1 MEYHLY
7 RSDVL
12 GNIKTYYCS
21 FDVAINE
28 SPVDV
33 VRRYLLN
40 DFSNDA
46 YIASKY
52 NPVTKSLFIDMCIPH
67 AVGGEQGRFEY
78 FIITK
83 DDPSND
89 VEEVEETY
97 KGGFTNSQIQKIAN
111 KFTMALRGRLLPGK
125 RVEVEE
131 TRRILKEVVE
141 NKIFYEVRLMQD
153 DHNKAGA
160 ITYMGVYAEDSEE
173 AVNETIRR
181 LGEYCKTHFKGDSY
195 FYKGKLQT
203 DDGEVDIAMEHHVED
218 NYDIP
223 MYHSWEQ
230 LSVSSRR
237 CIGPGHPQKWS
248 VRIYKIEKNEIGVS

>member
-12 GNIKTYYCS
+12 GGSKTYYYS
-21 FDVAINE
+21 FDIPSNE
-28 SPVDV
+28 SPVDAA
-33 VRRYLLN
+33 RRNLLN
-40 DFSNDA
+40 DISNDA
-46 YIASKY
+46 YFDCEY
-52 NPVTKSLFIDMCIPH
+52 NSVTKNLFITMCIPH
-67 AVGGEQGRFEY
+67 AVGGEQSRFQY
-78 FIITK
+78 FILSK
-83 DDPSND
+83 DGPSD
-89 VEEVEETY
+89 DLEGVEETY

-111 KFTMALRGRLLPGK
+111 KFTMALHGRLLPGK

-131 TRRILKEVVE
+131 TRRILKEVVD
-141 NKIFYEVRLMQD
+141 NKVLYEVRLMQD

-160 ITYMGVYAEDSEE
+160 ITYTGVYAEDSEE

-181 LGEYCKTHFKGDSY
+181 LGEHCETDFKGDSY

-203 DDGEVDIAMEHHVED
+203 DEGEVDIVIEHHVED

-237 CIGPGHPQKWS
+237 YIGSERPQKWS
-248 VRIYKIEKNEIGVS
+248 VRVYKIEKDEIGVS